1 MQWQDVDFDAGQIC
15 LSRGIVHQKITAMKT
30 EASRKPL
37 PLTTELALVLANWR
51 GLCAY
56 NQPQDWVFAS
66 LNKKGTQPLWPEN
79 VLRRHVRPAAVRAR
93 IQKQIGFHT
102 FRHSFATILRS
113 NREDIKTAQE
123 LLRHANSKVTMD
135 TYTQAFDPAKIA
147 AQERL
152 ADMFVPI
159 CSRGSA

>member
-1 MQWQDVDFDAGQIC
+1 M
-15 LSRGIVHQKITAMKT
+15 LT
-30 EASRKPL
+30 PL
-37 PLTTELALVLANWR
+37 PTPQETPRNLRRERRLWHDGTRRTPSMGCAKCPDHEVCGGLQVGDALFDCL
-51 GLCAY
+51 GLCCHNPTDCVY
-56 NQPQDWVFAS
+56 YVTLLSQR
-66 LNKKGTQPLWPEN
+66 TT
-79 VLRRHVRPAAVRAR
+79 AAQRAGITKR
-93 IQKQIGFHT
+93 IGFHT

-123 LLRHANSKVTMD
+123 LLRHANGKVTMD